1 MFVNPILYC
10 FTSIFLTY
18 ISSRKYLVTFL
29 LLFSLIYILLKVDL
43 QAPKKELTE
52 NNLSDAEMSP
62 PSENVG
68 MSEDE
73 DDEELDEDKGKGS

>member
-1 MFVNPILYC
+1 MF
-10 FTSIFLTY
+10 
-18 ISSRKYLVTFL
+18 
-29 LLFSLIYILLKVDL
+29 KVDL

-73 DDEELDEDKGKGS
+73 DDEELDEEKGKGC